1 MTKLYKQ
8 LFPFVLQL
16 GCDVEKVSE
25 MSLTGGVPRVT
36 TVTMVLSLW
45 FCFYGYVYG
54 YCYMVWLCYVY
65 YSYVSMVI
73 VCLWSRLHLHG
84 YNVL

>member
-45 FCFYGYVYG
+45 
-54 YCYMVWLCYVY
+54 L
-65 YSYVSMVI
+65 
-73 VCLWSRLHLHG
+73 CLWLLLYG
-84 YNVL
+84 VAMLCLL